1 MTTSGPHIK
10 PVVRSQAGTV
20 ISISL
25 SKKNLMYIRHK
36 NINVTSVD
44 CGAREYSFSFYPS
57 IFLKF
62 PKMWAHKDCRVLFC
76 FHFNFIF

>member
-62 PKMWAHKDCRVLFC
+62 PKMWA
-76 FHFNFIF
+76 

>member
-20 ISISL
+20 ISIGL

-57 IFLKF
+57 LNLKSS
-62 PKMWAHKDCRVLFC
+62 
-76 FHFNFIF
+76 